1 MILLQCLEPSYIS
14 DPHHHTSRMSSGSYP
29 PYIFPSRLYH
39 LNISQPSTPSCPCS
53 QPLLHNNHVVI
64 IIHLGCLMMSASMLQ
79 ALQCNTSPRVHPP
92 NYAPTLL
99 RHRPLVSPP
108 STAAA
113 LDIGPMPLSHHVLQ
127 YRCVLLDQSRFRGML
142 QFPLYLRSE

>member
-1 MILLQCLEPSYIS
+1 
-14 DPHHHTSRMSSGSYP
+14 
-29 PYIFPSRLYH
+29 
-39 LNISQPSTPSCPCS
+39 
-53 QPLLHNNHVVI
+53 
-64 IIHLGCLMMSASMLQ
+64 MMSAPMLQ

-113 LDIGPMPLSHHVLQ
+113 LDIGHMPLSHHVLQ
-127 YRCVLLDQSRFRGML
+127 YRCVLLGQL
-142 QFPLYLRSE
+142 QIWRVVTLLCTVAGNNVIARMH